1 MAPPVTRHNHQRSTA
16 MVPSFSST
24 SSAAADDFSALS
36 LASHSS
42 PLSSRHTTASPS
54 PSPASASLNGKG
66 KARASPESVQQPP
79 KRRERQTRLQEHL
92 KTVKPGSR
100 GPSPAAKPKT
110 ALGLSASSGTAS
122 KTLPSRA
129 RSTATPTPAEESASA
144 SSRPKRRAAQKVV
157 MQEPESNSDAEDD
170 HDASM
175 DGSAQGI
182 MDESDEDLAP
192 SVRAAVQADR
202 GKKGRKAPPSRAAA
216 AKTQPREREI
226 SSVSVGIDVEG
237 MNEDEVQKRLAVE
250 KEELMARLAQHGINP
265 QADVLDHA
273 LRTLSTSNEKLTVES
288 FLRAL
293 SSLDMNRSPISTSAA
308 PRVPLPPLGLTVTVP
323 TLAKVRAKKV
333 TFSTLESPSTPS
345 SSDRQSF
352 ALPSPPHS
360 AAFLSHNGAPKSLL
374 PPFAPSGSASPPR
387 LRGSVSSAST
397 SSSIAG
403 PTSAN
408 GAPGLF
414 ASSVAGMGRV
424 AVGRR
429 TLFGAPAEQ
438 SQPPLQPQPQGL
450 LPAFEPKRDAPAVP
464 RPTGARGNLSAGLG
478 GASKLQS
485 WLDDDDSEEEDLSRK
500 PAPKAGKAEVELQ
513 VDGRTGA
520 GAQQPEDNGMEIR
533 VGGKSVKVLRK
544 RQLEDE
550 DAPTFSAKG
559 KGKQRA
565 VDCLCSQVVSAEEQA
580 TIQCV
585 ECDAAFHL
593 ACINVASTR
602 QLPHAWA
609 CVRCSS
615 PDGKVP
621 TPRGPSTKRAR
632 FAAGQTTPVLSH
644 EPTFVASTFSPLPR
658 GNFTSCLDVAL
669 APSPTSSPIRRFA
682 AAPTSPVPTSAK
694 VAIPSTPQF
703 GGAVDPR
710 SDYSPCSPLFY
721 RNRRA
726 RLASGVFEGAP
737 FGSDDWSGEV
747 ATPDGAAYHDVAS
760 TPFADTLNDWHPPS
774 WNDLTMTPSRGLPS
788 SSAGTVWETPFSSSH
803 SRRASLTHQ
812 LHHLPHLRTPS
823 QDFLHSLHHGPEH
836 HSAPAQMFAQRL
848 FGGGPG
854 TGNESPGPQ
863 YANVPLDP
871 AGSPSFRP
879 GSPLGPK
886 RPLRQ
891 RDPSGG
897 YTLPPHAFSTPSY
910 SHHHPLPHHA
920 YPPTPQSAL
929 KPPFAHTPIAFGA
942 PHLRAPSNG
951 ASTAMKVSHSAPG
964 MTRVTS
970 GLGIGFEEQAFD
982 DLLL

>member
-16 MVPSFSST
+16 MTPSFSST

-42 PLSSRHTTASPS
+42 PISSRHTTASPS

-66 KARASPESVQQPP
+66 KARPSSASAQQPP

-110 ALGLSASSGTAS
+110 ALDLSVSASTAF
-122 KTLPSRA
+122 KTLPNRP
-129 RSTATPTPAEESASA
+129 RSTPTPIPAEDSAST

-157 MQEPESNSDAEDD
+157 MQEPESASDAENDD
-170 HDASM
+170 DASI
-175 DGSAQGI
+175 DGSAQGT

-192 SVRAAVQADR
+192 PVRAAVQADR
-202 GKKGRKAPPSRAAA
+202 GKKGRKAPPSLAAA

-226 SSVSVGIDVEG
+226 SSVSTISVGIDVEG

-250 KEELMARLAQHGINP
+250 KKELMARLAQHGINP

-293 SSLDMNRSPISTSAA
+293 STLDMNRSPIATSAA
-308 PRVPLPPLGLTVTVP
+308 PRLALPPVGLTVTVP
-323 TLAKVRAKKV
+323 TPAQVRAKKV

-345 SSDRQSF
+345 SSDPRSSVF
-352 ALPSPPHS
+352 PSPPHS
-360 AAFLSHNGAPKSLL
+360 AASLSNNGVPKSLL
-374 PPFAPSGSASPPR
+374 PPFASSSSASPPR
-387 LRGSVSSAST
+387 FRGSSSAS
-397 SSSIAG
+397 SSPSFAA

-414 ASSVAGMGRV
+414 PSSVAGMGRV

-429 TLFGAPAEQ
+429 TLFGGPAEQ
-438 SQPPLQPQPQGL
+438 SQPALQPQAQGL
-450 LPAFEPKRDAPAVP
+450 LPAFEPKRPALVVP
-464 RPTGARGNLSAGLG
+464 RPSGARGNLGAALG
-478 GASKLQS
+478 GVSKLQS
-485 WLDDDDSEEEDLSRK
+485 WLDDDDSDEEDMSRK
-500 PAPKAGKAEVELQ
+500 PAAKAGKAEVEMQ
-513 VDGRTGA
+513 VDGGAGA
-520 GAQQPEDNGMEIR
+520 GAQQGEDNGMEIR

-550 DAPTFSAKG
+550 DVPTFSAKG

-565 VDCLCSQVVSAEEQA
+565 IDCLCGQVVSADAQV
-580 TIQCV
+580 TIQCA

-593 ACINVASTR
+593 ACLNVASTR
-602 QLPHAWA
+602 QLPHPWA
-609 CVRCSS
+609 CTRCSS
-615 PDGKVP
+615 LDNKLK
-621 TPRGPSTKRAR
+621 TPRGPSIKRAR
-632 FAAGQTTPVLSH
+632 FAPGQTTPVLSH

-658 GNFTSCLDVAL
+658 GNFTSCADVAL

-694 VAIPSTPQF
+694 VVIPSTPQF

-737 FGSDDWSGEV
+737 FGSGDWSGEV
-747 ATPDGAAYHDVAS
+747 ATPSGAGAAYDDVAS
-760 TPFADTLNDWHPPS
+760 TPFADTLNDWHPPN

-788 SSAGTVWETPFSSSH
+788 TSAGTVWETPFSSSH
-803 SRRASLTHQ
+803 SRRASLSHQ
-812 LHHLPHLRTPS
+812 LHYLPHLRTPS
-823 QDFLHSLHHGPEH
+823 QDFLHTLHHGPEH

-848 FGGGPG
+848 FGSGPG
-854 TGNESPGPQ
+854 TGNGSPGQ
-863 YANVPLDP
+863 QHANVPLDP
-871 AGSPSFRP
+871 A

-897 YTLPPHAFSTPSY
+897 YILPPHAFSSPSY
-910 SHHHPLPHHA
+910 YHHHPPAHHA

-929 KPPFAHTPIAFGA
+929 KPPFAHSPMAFGA
-942 PHLRAPSNG
+942 PHSRAPSNG

-964 MTRVTS
+964 MMRVNS